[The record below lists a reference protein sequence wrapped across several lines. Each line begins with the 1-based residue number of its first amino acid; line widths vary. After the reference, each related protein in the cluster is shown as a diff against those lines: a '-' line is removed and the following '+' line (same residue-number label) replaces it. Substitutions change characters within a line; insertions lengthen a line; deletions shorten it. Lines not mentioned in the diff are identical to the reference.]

1 MRSGLLTFIGLKVIH
16 VDFYVI
22 GFLSVVKAPWVN
34 RRFTGS
40 PRRGPWVGNFFKG
53 LYMYIYTDVALQLNP
68 HPPCSSVHYCSVVHY
83 CTSVHLVLR
92 AIDCRSPVAWR
103 VFLFQEDGICSHDYH
118 SRGRCFASSGMGLRW
133 KTFKSFFNIYLTA
146 FDLAALI
153 GFHS

>member
-53 LYMYIYTDVALQLNP
+53 LYMYIYTNVALQLDP
-68 HPPCSSVHYCSVVHY
+68 LPPCSSVHYCSVVHY
-83 CTSVHLVLR
+83 CTSVHYCQLPDP
-92 AIDCRSPVAWR
+92 DCRSPVAGCVKGFFVSWR
-103 VFLFQEDGICSHDYH
+103 WDMFNRLLFALSFNRPLLCIW
-118 SRGRCFASSGMGLRW
+118 W
-133 KTFKSFFNIYLTA
+133 KALTGKSILNIYLTA
-146 FDLAALI
+146 FDLAV
-153 GFHS
+153 